1 MNKIK
6 KFVAVLVSAAMA
18 CVFATCA
25 FAAPDADTIRA
36 SVKKYLDNNGIAMTE
51 VVNSLTADQLTVLHN
66 NADTLKGIAAAA
78 KEGVDKSTNKAE
90 VTAALDKAL
99 ADSSSILGSAGITVA
114 VPTLEWKGDHALIG
128 LSVAANGVSSEVEK
142 NVAATASAS
151 ASAANPIASSSASVI
166 KATGD
171 NGVVALVAAALG
183 VSAVLGMAVR
193 KEHN

>member
-25 FAAPDADTIRA
+25 FAAPDAETIRA
-36 SVKKYLDNNGIAMTE
+36 SVKKYLAENGVAMSD
-51 VVNSLTADQLTVLHN
+51 VVDSLTADQLTVLYD
-66 NADTLKGIAAAA
+66 NAETLKGVAAAA
-78 KEGVDKSTNKAE
+78 KEGVDKSTSKAE
-90 VTAALDKAL
+90 VTAVVDKAL
-99 ADSSSILGSAGITVA
+99 ADSSSILSAAGITVA
-114 VPTLEWKGDHALIG
+114 VPTIEFKGDHALIG
-128 LSVAANGVSSEVEK
+128 VSVAANGVSSEVEK
-142 NVAATASAS
+142 NVAATAS

>member
-25 FAAPDADTIRA
+25 FAAPDAESIRA
-36 SVKKYLDNNGIAMTE
+36 SVKKYLADNGIAMTE
-51 VVNSLTADQLTVLHN
+51 VVDSLTADQLTALHN
-66 NADTLKGIAAAA
+66 NADTLKGVAAAA
-78 KEGVDKSTNKAE
+78 KAGVDKSTSKAE
-90 VTAALDKAL
+90 VTAVVDKAL
-99 ADSSSILGSAGITVA
+99 ADSSSILSAAGITVA
-114 VPTLEWKGDHALIG
+114 VPTIEFKGDHALIG
-128 LSVAANGVSSEVEK
+128 VSVAANGKSSEVEK
-142 NVAATASAS
+142 NVAATAS

>member
-6 KFVAVLVSAAMA
+6 KFVAVLVSVAMA

-25 FAAPDADTIRA
+25 FAAPDAATIRA
-36 SVKKYLDNNGIAMTE
+36 NVKKYLADNGIAMTE
-51 VVNSLTADQLTVLHN
+51 VVDSLTDAQLTVLHN
-66 NADTLKGIAAAA
+66 NADTLKGVAAAA
-78 KEGVDKSTNKAE
+78 KEGVDKSTSKAE
-90 VTAALDKAL
+90 VTAVVDKAL

-114 VPTLEWKGDHALIG
+114 VPTIEFKGDHALIG
-128 LSVAANGVSSEVEK
+128 VSVAANGVSSEVEK
-142 NVAATASAS
+142 NVAATAS

>member
-25 FAAPDADTIRA
+25 FAAPDAETIRA
-36 SVKKYLDNNGIAMTE
+36 NVKKYLADNGIAMTE
-51 VVNSLTADQLTVLHN
+51 VVDNLTANQLTALHN
-66 NADTLKGIAAAA
+66 NADTLKGVAAAA
-78 KEGVDKSTNKAE
+78 KEGVDKSTSKAE
-90 VTAALDKAL
+90 VTAVVDKAL
-99 ADSSSILGSAGITVA
+99 ADSSSILASAGITVA
-114 VPTLEWKGDHALIG
+114 VPTIEFKGDHALIG
-128 LSVAANGVSSEVEK
+128 VSVAANGVSSEVEK
-142 NVAATASAS
+142 NVPATASAS
-151 ASAANPIASSSASVI
+151 VSPANPLASSSASVI

>member
-6 KFVAVLVSAAMA
+6 KFVAVLVSVAMA

-25 FAAPDADTIRA
+25 FAAPDAESIRA
-36 SVKKYLDNNGIAMTE
+36 SIKKYLADNGIAMTE
-51 VVNSLTADQLTVLHN
+51 VVDSLTADQLTVLHN
-66 NADTLKGIAAAA
+66 NAETLKGVAAAA
-78 KEGVDKSTNKAE
+78 KEGVDKSTSKAE
-90 VTAALDKAL
+90 VTAVVDKAL
-99 ADSSSILGSAGITVA
+99 ADSSSILASAGITVA
-114 VPTLEWKGDHALIG
+114 VPTIEFKGDHALIG
-128 LSVAANGVSSEVEK
+128 VSVAANGVSSEVEK
-142 NVAATASAS
+142 NVPATASAS
-151 ASAANPIASSSASVI
+151 ASPANPLASSSASVI

>member
-25 FAAPDADTIRA
+25 FAAPDAETIRA
-36 SVKKYLDNNGIAMTE
+36 NVKKYLADNGIAMTE
-51 VVNSLTADQLTVLHN
+51 VVNNLTDAQLTVLHN
-66 NADTLKGIAAAA
+66 NAETLKGVAAAA
-78 KEGVDKSTNKAE
+78 KEGVDKSTSKAE
-90 VTAALDKAL
+90 VTAVVDKAL
-99 ADSSSILGSAGITVA
+99 ADSSSVLASAGITVA
-114 VPTLEWKGDHALIG
+114 IPTIEFKGDHALIG
-128 LSVAANGVSSEVEK
+128 VSVAANGVSSEVEK
-142 NVAATASAS
+142 NVPANASAS
-151 ASAANPIASSSASVI
+151 ASPANPLASSSASVI

>member
-25 FAAPDADTIRA
+25 FAASDAATIRA
-36 SVKKYLDNNGIAMTE
+36 NVKKYLADNGIAMTE
-51 VVNSLTADQLTVLHN
+51 VVDNLTEAQLTVLHN
-66 NADTLKGIAAAA
+66 NAETLKGVAAAA
-78 KEGVDKSTNKAE
+78 KEGVDKSTSKAE
-90 VTAALDKAL
+90 VTAVVDKAL
-99 ADSSSILGSAGITVA
+99 ADSSSILASAGITVA
-114 VPTLEWKGDHALIG
+114 IPTIEFKGDHALIG
-128 LSVAANGVSSEVEK
+128 VSVAANGVSSEVEK
-142 NVAATASAS
+142 NVPATASAS
-151 ASAANPIASSSASVI
+151 ASPANPIASSSASVI

>member
-25 FAAPDADTIRA
+25 FAAPDAATIRA
-36 SVKKYLDNNGIAMTE
+36 NVKKYLADNGIAMTE
-51 VVNSLTADQLTVLHN
+51 VVDNLTEAQLTVLHN
-66 NADTLKGIAAAA
+66 KAETLKGVAAAA
-78 KEGVDKSTNKAE
+78 KEGVDKSTSKAE
-90 VTAALDKAL
+90 VTAVVDKAL
-99 ADSSSILGSAGITVA
+99 ADSSSILAPAGITVA
-114 VPTLEWKGDHALIG
+114 IPTIEFKGDHALIG
-128 LSVAANGVSSEVEK
+128 VSVAANGVSSEVEK
-142 NVAATASAS
+142 NVPATASAS
-151 ASAANPIASSSASVI
+151 ASPANPLASSSASVI